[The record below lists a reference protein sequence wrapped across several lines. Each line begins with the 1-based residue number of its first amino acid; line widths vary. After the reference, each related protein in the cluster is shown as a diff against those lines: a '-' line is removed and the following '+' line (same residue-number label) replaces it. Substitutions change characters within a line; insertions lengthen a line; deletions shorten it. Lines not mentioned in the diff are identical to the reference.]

1 MTRASLPSP
10 SAFGKVAVLFG
21 GTSAE
26 RDVSLRSGNAVLTAL
41 KNAGV
46 DAHGID
52 ACGDFLNTLTTQQF
66 DRVWNAVHGRGGE
79 DGQLQGALQ
88 LLKIPCTGSGVL
100 ASALA
105 MDKIRAKQLWMGIG
119 LPTANYLVVDDVMV
133 ASDVGAQTV
142 FDRLGEIVFVKPSNE
157 GSSVGMAKV
166 RNIAELRAAI
176 NNAMQYDHSVLVER
190 FIQGKEY
197 TVAIL
202 NDEVLPSISME
213 TPRDFYDYTAK
224 YHSGGSTHYHC
235 PSGLNDNDEDALG
248 KLALWAFRS
257 LGCVGWGRVDVMR
270 DGNSGQFYVLEVN
283 TVPGMTETSLV
294 PKAAKQAGI
303 GFDELV
309 QRILLTT
316 FTT

>member
-1 MTRASLPSP
+1 MSRAALPAP
-10 SAFGKVAVLFG
+10 SQFGKVAVLFG

-26 RDVSLRSGNAVLTAL
+26 RDVSLRSGNAVLNAL
-41 KNAGV
+41 KASGV

-52 ACGDFLNTLTTQQF
+52 ARDDFLQQLVAQKF

-119 LPTANYLVVDDVMV
+119 LSTANYLIVDEAMV
-133 ASDVGAQTV
+133 ATDAGAQHV
-142 FDRLGEIVFVKPSNE
+142 FDQLGHTVFVKPSNE

-166 RNIAELRAAI
+166 RTIAELRAAI
-176 NNAMQYDHSVLVER
+176 IDAMKYDNSVLVER

-224 YHSGGSTHYHC
+224 YHSGGTTQYHC
-235 PSGLNDNDEDALG
+235 PSGLNAADEKQLG
-248 KLALWAFRS
+248 ELALWAFQS
-257 LGCVGWGRVDVMR
+257 LGCVGWSRVDVMR
-270 DGNSGQFYVLEVN
+270 DGTTGQFFVLEVN

-303 GFDELV
+303 SFEELV

-316 FTT
+316 M